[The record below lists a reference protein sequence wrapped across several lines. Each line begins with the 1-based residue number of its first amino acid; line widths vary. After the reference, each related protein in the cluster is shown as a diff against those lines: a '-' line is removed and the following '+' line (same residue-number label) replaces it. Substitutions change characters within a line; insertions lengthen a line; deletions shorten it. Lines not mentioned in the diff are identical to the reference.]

1 MSKSQGKE
9 TGSRTTRRE
18 FAKSLALV
26 AAAPLIGAPEANG
39 GEDEKSSKDKLPD
52 GVSEALT
59 QIVRSRYGKYLTEE
73 QVKEVKKSL
82 EGRQRTAE
90 TMKKVKL
97 ANGDEPA
104 FIFFADV
111 T

>member
-18 FAKSLALV
+18 FAKNLALV
-26 AAAPLIGAPEANG
+26 ATVPLIGAPAATGSE
-39 GEDEKSSKDKLPD
+39 EEKSSKDKLPD
-52 GVSEALT
+52 GASEALT
-59 QIVRSRYGKYLTEE
+59 QIVQSRYGNYLTEE

-104 FIFFADV
+104 FIFFAEV
-111 T
+111 S